1 MNRLRLEHDQPEVA
15 NPLNTTHSC
24 SDSLIVL
31 ASSAVLGLDSGTTC
45 GCPCTYPIVG
55 VPARLAEPFLIP
67 PMLAGIIAE
76 SGEARFGVA
85 CRFVTDRPVFIPLV
99 VENAELGVLG
109 VLGVR
114 SPAEDGTKRPS
125 VLCATFPDKGCGIRW
140 GVEYDELATV
150 GRLPFPALGV
160 RDIMGVAA
168 AG

>member
-1 MNRLRLEHDQPEVA
+1 V
-15 NPLNTTHSC
+15 
-24 SDSLIVL
+24 
-31 ASSAVLGLDSGTTC
+31 
-45 GCPCTYPIVG
+45 
-55 VPARLAEPFLIP
+55 
-67 PMLAGIIAE
+67 AE

-85 CRFVTDRPVFIPLV
+85 CKLVTDRPGIIPLV
-99 VENAELGVLG
+99 VENAELG

-125 VLCATFPDKGCGIRW
+125 VLCATFPDKGCGTRW
-140 GVEYDELATV
+140 EVEYDELADV